1 MSRFRNDNIDLKAQ
15 RKVDK
20 ALDNYYSQ
28 FYKMKK
34 NLKNMFSR
42 NFLLHKK
49 EVEEG
54 NVIPMEEAL
63 ERFKTNFDL

>member
-1 MSRFRNDNIDLKAQ
+1 MVINNPCLDLKAQ
-15 RKVDK
+15 RKIDK
-20 ALDNYYSQ
+20 AIDNYYSQ
-28 FYKMKK
+28 FYKNEKEFKEYVFKK
-34 NLKNMFSR
+34 LSIA
-42 NFLLHKK
+42 LK